1 MGTLMTGFK
10 SRRKVN
16 PELIDRYEWNARYH
30 GDKDIKKEL
39 STARRTATSLEN
51 SSKQFGHLR
60 PEHKLALEAATSAM
74 RQLSADLSELVG
86 WAKEYGVY
94 CAAEHA
100 RQAAAELE
108 AVAEKRWGNDPK
120 ALAFEADV
128 VAELSSRYGAVAL
141 GHWMHLLGQHLD
153 VKPEDFSIDF
163 DNVHNQESH
172 HQRKVLARIIQ
183 GAMGRAPLKW
193 AGPRGM
199 SYSCGWGDYELYLTH
214 RKAAALATEKLLS
227 GFAA

>member
-1 MGTLMTGFK
+1 MSTLMTGFK
-10 SRRKVN
+10 SRRQVN

-51 SSKQFGHLR
+51 ACKQFGHLR
-60 PEHKLALEAATSAM
+60 PEHKLALDAATSAM

-108 AVAEKRWGNDPK
+108 AVAEKRRCNDQNCAGVDPGITTQ
-120 ALAFEADV
+120 AGLAN
-128 VAELSSRYGAVAL
+128 GT
-141 GHWMHLLGQHLD
+141 G
-153 VKPEDFSIDF
+153 
-163 DNVHNQESH
+163 
-172 HQRKVLARIIQ
+172 
-183 GAMGRAPLKW
+183 
-193 AGPRGM
+193 
-199 SYSCGWGDYELYLTH
+199 
-214 RKAAALATEKLLS
+214 
-227 GFAA
+227 

>member
-1 MGTLMTGFK
+1 MSTLMTGFK

-16 PELIDRYEWNARYH
+16 PELIERYEWNARYN

-51 SSKQFGHLR
+51 ASKQFGHLR
-60 PEHKLALEAATSAM
+60 PEHQLALDAATSAM
-74 RQLSADLSELVG
+74 RQLSADLSELVS
-86 WAKEYGVY
+86 WAKEYGMY

-100 RQAAAELE
+100 RKAAAELE
-108 AVAEKRWGNDPK
+108 AVAEKRWGNDQK

-128 VAELSSRYGAVAL
+128 IVELVSRNGAVAL
-141 GHWMHLLGQHLD
+141 GYWMHSIGQHLD

-163 DNVHNQESH
+163 DNVRLQESH

-183 GAMGRAPLKW
+183 NAIGRTPLKW
-193 AGPRGM
+193 AGQRGM

-214 RKAAALATEKLLS
+214 RKAAALVTEKLLS
-227 GFAA
+227 GFTA